1 MDSHLL
7 SSCAV
12 MQPYFLPYIGY
23 FQLINAVDTFVLYD
37 DIEYTK
43 KGWINRNRFNV
54 NGVPTFITVP
64 LKKDSDYLEV
74 RQRLLSPD
82 FVPKKLLNVF
92 DSGYRR
98 AKFYD
103 ETRQVVESI
112 LQHEDRNLFG
122 YIHNSIKVMCKHMDI
137 ETPIVVSSDVLP
149 RGNQRGVDRV
159 IGLCKRTDSCV
170 YVNPPGGR
178 SLYSAACFQECGMSL
193 RFLCPNLTPYNQL
206 SEEFLPALS
215 IIDVLANCGKAAV
228 VSAVKLDFEIE
239 CVDSI

>member
-1 MDSHLL
+1 MNNQLL

-43 KGWINRNRFNV
+43 KGWINRNRLNI
-54 NGVPTFITVP
+54 NGVPTFFTVP

-74 RQRLLSPD
+74 RQRLVSPD

-92 DSGYRR
+92 DSAYRR
-98 AKFYD
+98 AKFY
-103 ETRQVVESI
+103 EEIRPLVENI
-112 LQHEDRNLFG
+112 LLYEDRNLFG
-122 YIHNSIKVMCKHMDI
+122 YIHNSIMLMCKYMDI
-137 ETPIVVSSDVLP
+137 QTPIVVSSNVLP
-149 RGNQRGVDRV
+149 RGNLKGVDRV
-159 IGLCKRTDSCV
+159 IALCKHTDSCV
-170 YVNPPGGR
+170 YLNPPGGR
-178 SLYSAACFQECGMSL
+178 SLYSQACFQEYGMSL

-215 IIDVLANCGKAAV
+215 IIDLLANCGKAAV
-228 VSAVKLDFEIE
+228 VSAVKLDFQLE
-239 CVDSI
+239 C